1 MNDISTIL
9 NKIINNAKEY
19 EKGKRDAA
27 KIASDEVL
35 EEYHRQ
41 AQEVS
46 VAILEEAKAQAE
58 AIRQRAIS
66 QGGVEERNQL
76 LAARRQAIDKVFTR
90 SLERLRALPAKER
103 KIFYAG
109 QAVKYISIDAD
120 ATLILCQKDQ
130 EELGRELVQ
139 EIENLCKKVG
149 KNCTV
154 TLANEPGNFLGGFV
168 LREGNIETNCTFEVL
183 NRNAQEELEAQVAQ
197 ILFG

>member
-9 NKIINNAKEY
+9 NKIANNAKEY
-19 EKGKRDAA
+19 EKGQRDAA
-27 KIASDEVL
+27 KIAADQVL
-35 EEYHRQ
+35 AEYHRQ

-66 QGGVEERNQL
+66 QGGVEERNQF
-76 LAARRQAIDKVFTR
+76 LAARRQAIDKVFTK
-90 SLERLRALPAKER
+90 SLEQLRALSAKEL
-103 KIFYAG
+103 KTFYAD
-109 QAVKYISIDAD
+109 QAVQYISSD

-130 EELGRELVQ
+130 EELGSELVQ
-139 EIENLCKKVG
+139 EIENLCKKAG

-154 TLANEPGNFLGGFV
+154 TLAKEPGNFLGGFV